1 MPCRGNSCPQNNS
14 RRSRFMRASAMHRQP
29 FRLLLRKIHP
39 PLHREGKYSLAPLCK
54 RSWRRSRLRGCSC
67 ACGDRPRRPVKLRN
81 GRIISAP
88 TNRCR
93 ESKGL
98 PPDVGRCRSVSEGGR
113 GVHAE
118 KRQLFADQKRTG
130 NARPY
135 RKSGYPAFI
144 QIDSLK
150 PEYKPSA
157 AE

>member
-1 MPCRGNSCPQNNS
+1 MSCRGNSCPQNNS
-14 RRSRFMRASAMHRQP
+14 RRCRFMRASAMHRQP

-67 ACGDRPRRPVKLRN
+67 VCGDRPRRPVKLRN

-98 PPDVGRCRSVSEGGR
+98 PPDVGKVPQRQRRRMRSTR
-113 GVHAE
+113 
-118 KRQLFADQKRTG
+118 
-130 NARPY
+130 
-135 RKSGYPAFI
+135 RKAPAFRGSKTDG
-144 QIDSLK
+144 QCPSLPK
-150 PEYKPSA
+150 IRLSRVYSYRSFETGI
-157 AE
+157 